1 MKRATFKKPFNGM
14 DNALKLIPES
24 YKVDGNEF
32 ELTDGVETYRV
43 RWDINEATVLRAE
56 NKNLISEDMQ
66 KIKHLMGFKSQDTL
80 GNLKGEQRIVENKS
94 FGDVWDK
101 TKKLLNEAD
110 ENDSSLVEQAFGMG
124 FTNECYLEENEPVAE
139 MQREEEG
146 VDEVVSVS
154 KLKDRQMSDINKDY
168 DIKDPNITEED
179 DNGDMIQAVEN
190 YFKKIQQNSTLMGY
204 LETIQ
209 KNPNAQKQAITHFA
223 EVVGVPSNKLSAIV
237 TDIKADAKDAQMEG
251 TLNEGVYMEN
261 EDSNI
266 EYMKGKGDVGMELI
280 RMGDKVA
287 GGINWNNIKRDVIDN
302 ILVGLERGLTNDVA
316 ADLPKISNRPENLIN
331 PKLAEEYMDS
341 ADIDPSRQRK
351 GPDADAEARANKKFG
366 DGVDPNDPRTWP
378 DGVDLSAYQTEG
390 EMCAE
395 CGDGMYEAEPD
406 DVFERIFEDLYL
418 EEGEKT
424 ECSKCEGEG
433 CDHCGGTGYHMNE
446 LENPEKADLN
456 KDGEISSYEEK
467 RGEAIE
473 KAMKDDK

>member
-110 ENDSSLVEQAFGMG
+110 ENDSSLMETAFGMG
-124 FTNECYLEENEPVAE
+124 FTNEGNLEENEPMAE

-251 TLNEGVYMEN
+251 TLNEGV
-261 EDSNI
+261 
-266 EYMKGKGDVGMELI
+266 
-280 RMGDKVA
+280 
-287 GGINWNNIKRDVIDN
+287 
-302 ILVGLERGLTNDVA
+302 
-316 ADLPKISNRPENLIN
+316 
-331 PKLAEEYMDS
+331 
-341 ADIDPSRQRK
+341 
-351 GPDADAEARANKKFG
+351 
-366 DGVDPNDPRTWP
+366 
-378 DGVDLSAYQTEG
+378 
-390 EMCAE
+390 
-395 CGDGMYEAEPD
+395 
-406 DVFERIFEDLYL
+406 
-418 EEGEKT
+418 
-424 ECSKCEGEG
+424 
-433 CDHCGGTGYHMNE
+433 
-446 LENPEKADLN
+446 
-456 KDGEISSYEEK
+456 
-467 RGEAIE
+467 
-473 KAMKDDK
+473 